1 MARTTVAPGG
11 AAIVREHPHRKDL
24 AREASGFVMR
34 VLMTTKRGAGH
45 FGPLIPFAR
54 AFRRAGDTVLIAAP
68 NSALPMVRAEGFST
82 WLFDEAPEDERD
94 EIFAITQQLPEEE
107 RGPYVISEAFIR
119 LDARAALPGMRDVCR
134 RWNPDIVV
142 SEITEL
148 AGPLVAEAL
157 GIPTVCVGIV
167 QQGKGDAVMQTTSV
181 MRAIDEL
188 RAELGLAD
196 DRGGERFLSAPYFTL
211 MPEALEDPATP
222 GSRSPWR
229 FRDLDAPYSGAHT
242 DRFAGDERPLVYLT
256 FGSVA
261 PTMDYFPDVYR
272 GAIDSF
278 SALPVRV
285 LVTVG
290 RDRDPAELGPVPA
303 NVQVER
309 WIPQREV
316 MPHAAAM
323 VCHGGSGTVTMGL
336 AAGVPMAV
344 VPLFADQP
352 YNAERVAAIAAGIA
366 IDGGPQGVARLGDAV
381 SKLLV
386 DPAYRANAER
396 VADEMRSL
404 PSVDTAPAIARAII
418 ADRPL
423 AAIV

>member
-1 MARTTVAPGG
+1 
-11 AAIVREHPHRKDL
+11 
-24 AREASGFVMR
+24 MR
-34 VLMTTKRGAGH
+34 VLLTTKRGAGH
-45 FGPLIPFAR
+45 LGPLIPFAR
-54 AFRRAGDTVLIAAP
+54 AFRRAGDTVLVAAP
-68 NSALPMVRAEGFST
+68 RSERESVRAEGFSA
-82 WLFDEAPEDERD
+82 WLFDEAPEHERD
-94 EIFAITQQLPEEE
+94 AVFAVVSQLPEEE
-107 RGPYVISEAFIR
+107 RGPYVFSEAFIR
-119 LDARAALPGMRDVCR
+119 LDARAAVPGMLDACR
-134 RWNPDIVV
+134 RWNPDVV
-142 SEITEL
+142 ISEISEL
-148 AGPLVAEAL
+148 AGPLVAESL
-157 GIPTVCVGIV
+157 DIPTVCVGIF
-167 QQGKGDAVMQTTSV
+167 QQGKGDAVVGASTV

-196 DRGGERFLSAPYFTL
+196 DPDGERFLSAPYFTL
-211 MPEALEDPATP
+211 VPGALEDPATP
-222 GSRSPWR
+222 GLRTAWR
-229 FRDLDAPYSGAHT
+229 FRDVDAPYAGAHT

-261 PTMDYFPDVYR
+261 PTMDFFPDVYR
-272 GAIDSF
+272 GAIDAF

-290 RDRDPAELGPVPA
+290 RDRDPVELGPVPA

-309 WIPQREV
+309 WVPQREV

-352 YNAERVAAIAAGIA
+352 FNAERVAALGAGIA
-366 IDGGPQGVARLGDAV
+366 IEGGPDGVSRLGDAV

-396 VADEMRSL
+396 VAEEMRSL
-404 PSVDTAPAIARAII
+404 PSVDAAPAIARAILE
-418 ADRPL
+418 DRPL
-423 AAIV
+423 AAIA

>member
-1 MARTTVAPGG
+1 
-11 AAIVREHPHRKDL
+11 
-24 AREASGFVMR
+24 MR
-34 VLMTTKRGAGH
+34 VLLTTKRGAGH

-54 AFRRAGDTVLIAAP
+54 AFRRAGDTVLVAAP
-68 NSALPMVRAEGFST
+68 HSARPMVRAEGFST
-82 WLFDEAPEDERD
+82 WLFDDSPEHERD
-94 EIFAITQQLPEEE
+94 AIFAAAGRLPEAD
-107 RGPYVISEAFIR
+107 RGPYVFSEAFIR
-119 LDARAALPGMRDVCR
+119 LDARAAVPGMLDVCR
-134 RWNPDIVV
+134 RWNPDVVV
-142 SEITEL
+142 SEISEL
-148 AGPLVAEAL
+148 AGPLVAETL
-157 GIPTVCVGIV
+157 GIPKICVGIF
-167 QQGKGDAVMQTTSV
+167 QQGKGDLIVSTPSV

-196 DRGGERFLSAPYFTL
+196 DPDGERFLSAPYFTL

-222 GSRSPWR
+222 GPRSAWR
-229 FRDLDAPYSGAHT
+229 FRDLDSPYAGTHGE
-242 DRFAGDERPLVYLT
+242 RLAGDERPLVYLT

-261 PTMDYFPDVYR
+261 PTMDFFPDVFR

-290 RDRDPAELGPVPA
+290 RDRDPAELGPVPP

-352 YNAERVAAIAAGIA
+352 YNAERVAAIGAGIA
-366 IDGGPQGVARLGDAV
+366 IDGGPQGVGRLGDAV
-381 SKLLV
+381 SKLLI

-396 VADEMRSL
+396 VAGEMRSL
-404 PSVDTAPAIARAII
+404 PGVDAAPAIARAIL

>member
-1 MARTTVAPGG
+1 
-11 AAIVREHPHRKDL
+11 
-24 AREASGFVMR
+24 
-34 VLMTTKRGAGH
+34 
-45 FGPLIPFAR
+45 
-54 AFRRAGDTVLIAAP
+54 
-68 NSALPMVRAEGFST
+68 MVRAEGFSA
-82 WLFDEAPEDERD
+82 WVFDDAPEHERD
-94 EIFAITQQLPEEE
+94 AIFAITQQLPEAE
-107 RGPYVISEAFIR
+107 RGPHVFSEAFIR
-119 LDARAALPGMRDVCR
+119 LDARAAMPGVRDVCR
-134 RWNPDIVV
+134 RWNPDVGV
-142 SEITEL
+142 SEISEL

-157 GIPTVCVGIV
+157 GIPTVCVGIF
-167 QQGKGDAVMQTTSV
+167 QQGKGDEVARTSRV

-188 RAELGLAD
+188 RAELGLAND
-196 DRGGERFLSAPYFTL
+196 PDGERFLSAPYFTL
-211 MPEALEDPATP
+211 VPEALEDPATP
-222 GSRSPWR
+222 GSRSAWR
-229 FRDLDAPYSGAHT
+229 FHDLDSPYAGAHT

-261 PTMDYFPDVYR
+261 PTMDFFPDVFR

-290 RDRDPAELGPVPA
+290 RDRDPAELGPAPA

-309 WIPQREV
+309 WVPQREV

-352 YNAERVAAIAAGIA
+352 YNAERVAAIGAGIA
-366 IDGGPQGVARLGDAV
+366 IEGGPQGVSRLGDAV

-396 VADEMRSL
+396 VADEMRAQ
-404 PSVDTAPAIARAII
+404 PSVDAAPAIARALLE
-418 ADRPL
+418 DRPL
-423 AAIV
+423 AMIV

>member
-1 MARTTVAPGG
+1 
-11 AAIVREHPHRKDL
+11 
-24 AREASGFVMR
+24 
-34 VLMTTKRGAGH
+34 MTTKRGAGH
-45 FGPLIPFAR
+45 LGPLIPFAR
-54 AFRRAGDTVLIAAP
+54 AFRRAGDTVLVAAP
-68 NSALPMVRAEGFST
+68 HSAAQAVRAEGFSA
-82 WLFDEAPEDERD
+82 WLFDDAPEHERD
-94 EIFAITQQLPEEE
+94 AIFATVRQLPEDD
-107 RGPYVISEAFIR
+107 RGPYVFSEAFIR
-119 LDARAALPGMRDVCR
+119 LDARAAVPGMLDVCR
-134 RWNPDIVV
+134 RWNPDVVV
-142 SEITEL
+142 SEISEL

-157 GIPTVCVGIV
+157 GIPTVCVGIF
-167 QQGKGDAVMQTTSV
+167 QQGKGDAIVGASSV

-188 RAELGLAD
+188 RAELGLPD
-196 DRGGERFLSAPYFTL
+196 DVDGQRFLSAPYFTL
-211 MPEALEDPATP
+211 VPEALEDPATP
-222 GSRSPWR
+222 GPRAAWR
-229 FRDLDAPYSGAHT
+229 FRDLDAPYAGAQG

-261 PTMDYFPDVYR
+261 PTMEFFPDVYR

-290 RDRDPAELGPVPA
+290 RDRDPAELGPVPS

-309 WIPQREV
+309 WVPQRAV

-352 YNAERVAAIAAGIA
+352 FNAERVAAIGAGIA
-366 IDGGPQGVARLGDAV
+366 LEGGPEAVSRLGDAV

-396 VADEMRSL
+396 VADEVRSL
-404 PSVDTAPAIARAII
+404 PSVDTAPAIARAILE
-418 ADRPL
+418 DRPL
-423 AAIV
+423 AAVA